1 MASKVPAK
9 VQEIQEY
16 CKKPVP
22 RVKNISFSQLSMY
35 LNCPKCWERSYVRK
49 EMVYEPS
56 IHTCFGTA
64 FHETLQG
71 WLTVLY
77 NSTVKAANEQDLP
90 KILEE
95 NLKKCYKA
103 ERLKV
108 EKDFTTSETLNEFYQ
123 DGVAILDYIV
133 KNRKSLFPSTKTTW
147 LVGCEVPILIEL
159 KPKFYFKG
167 YIDLL
172 TYEEDRDVWKIWD
185 IKTSTS
191 SWSPETK
198 KDKVKTSQIIYYREY
213 LSKQFDIPVD
223 KIEIEYFIVKRKINE
238 NAEYASMRRR
248 VQEFIPNS
256 GPRIT
261 KQCLENLEN
270 FCTDVLGENGE
281 YLDKEYQACPSEKH
295 CKFCV
300 YRQSCA
306 YAFKRVTLV

>member
-95 NLKKCYKA
+95 NL
-103 ERLKV
+103 
-108 EKDFTTSETLNEFYQ
+108 
-123 DGVAILDYIV
+123 
-133 KNRKSLFPSTKTTW
+133 
-147 LVGCEVPILIEL
+147 
-159 KPKFYFKG
+159 
-167 YIDLL
+167 
-172 TYEEDRDVWKIWD
+172 
-185 IKTSTS
+185 
-191 SWSPETK
+191 
-198 KDKVKTSQIIYYREY
+198 
-213 LSKQFDIPVD
+213 
-223 KIEIEYFIVKRKINE
+223 
-238 NAEYASMRRR
+238 
-248 VQEFIPNS
+248 
-256 GPRIT
+256 
-261 KQCLENLEN
+261 
-270 FCTDVLGENGE
+270 
-281 YLDKEYQACPSEKH
+281 
-295 CKFCV
+295 
-300 YRQSCA
+300 
-306 YAFKRVTLV
+306 